1 MTWSRA
7 ALARAGSIL
16 AAISPLGRRGNMRG
30 LGGKKAG
37 ELDQG
42 PEEGRRV
49 RRKAVTCN
57 DSWDA
62 KRYADLLPW

>member
-16 AAISPLGRRGNMRG
+16 AAMSQLGRRGNMRG
-30 LGGKKAG
+30 LGGKKTG

-42 PEEGRRV
+42 PEEGR
-49 RRKAVTCN
+49 
-57 DSWDA
+57 
-62 KRYADLLPW
+62 